1 MRLVMLLVFL
11 IGNSGLA
18 WAEKSSSGD
27 KLYKFRRGGAN
38 TWDESYC
45 ARKFIA
51 VIEASS
57 GNGRQLRGLGI
68 CTPDGTTKGQLVE
81 IVRAWLKK
89 TRL

>member
-45 ARKFIA
+45 AA
-51 VIEASS
+51 NSS
-57 GNGRQLRGLGI
+57 
-68 CTPDGTTKGQLVE
+68 P
-81 IVRAWLKK
+81 
-89 TRL
+89 

>member
-27 KLYKFRRGGAN
+27 KLYKYCRGGAN
-38 TWDESYC
+38 TWDESNC
-45 ARKFIA
+45 ARKIIA

-57 GNGRQLRGLGI
+57 GIRRQLRGLGI
-68 CTPDGTTKGQLVE
+68 CTPDGSTKGQLVE

-89 TRL
+89 TRM